1 MDSVNKFLSTMPFDR
16 RYKVTEQQ
24 TELIKKWMQDK
35 PFDGGINFS
44 ADWKEI
50 YRVDVS
56 MLK

>member
-1 MDSVNKFLSTMPFDR
+1 MPLDR

-24 TELIKKWMQDK
+24 TELIKAWMQDK